1 MRIRCAAGGF
11 SVRRFR
17 LEDTAGLYAILSDP
31 TVMRWIEPPY
41 STEQAVDLLQ
51 GKGLVSSPAIYA
63 LADERDRIVGQI
75 IFHSYDADS
84 YELGWIIARSHWGCG
99 LAAAVT
105 EALIQHCRE
114 LGVKECVIECV
125 PEQTASAHIAAKCG
139 FTCIGQTDGL
149 LTFRRKV

>member
-1 MRIRCAAGGF
+1 MRVRCASGAF

-41 STEQAVDLLQ
+41 SM
-51 GKGLVSSPAIYA
+51 
-63 LADERDRIVGQI
+63 
-75 IFHSYDADS
+75 
-84 YELGWIIARSHWGCG
+84 
-99 LAAAVT
+99 
-105 EALIQHCRE
+105 
-114 LGVKECVIECV
+114 
-125 PEQTASAHIAAKCG
+125 EQTASAHIAAKCG